1 MIVQDE
7 MKEDSDDVEV
17 TENVENVIGLLLN
30 SLSEN
35 STVVRWNAAKQL
47 GRVAERLQH
56 LLLLTKERFFDS
68 KTSVVQKIKWIDI

>member
-1 MIVQDE
+1 

-56 LLLLTKERFFDS
+56 LLLLKKNKDFSIVKPQLS
-68 KTSVVQKIKWIDI
+68 KKI

>member
-1 MIVQDE
+1 
-7 MKEDSDDVEV
+7 MKEDSGDVEV

-47 GRVAERLQH
+47 GRVAERLQN
-56 LLLLTKERFFDS
+56 LLLLTKQRFYDR
-68 KTSVVQKIKWIDI
+68 KTSIVQKI

>member
-1 MIVQDE
+1 
-7 MKEDSDDVEV
+7 MKKDSDDVEV

-56 LLLLTKERFFDS
+56 LLLLTKEIFFDS

>member
-1 MIVQDE
+1 

-56 LLLLTKERFFDS
+56 LLHVLLTKERFFDS
-68 KTSVVQKIKWIDI
+68 KTSIVQKIKWIEI

>member
-1 MIVQDE
+1 MN
-7 MKEDSDDVEV
+7 EDSDDVEV

-47 GRVAERLQH
+47 GRVAERLKH
-56 LLLLTKERFFDS
+56 LLFLKNSNFSVPQLS
-68 KTSVVQKIKWIDI
+68 KKNCATEI

>member
-1 MIVQDE
+1 
-7 MKEDSDDVEV
+7 MKKDSDDVEV

>member
-1 MIVQDE
+1 

>member
-1 MIVQDE
+1 

-56 LLLLTKERFFDS
+56 LLLLTNKDFLLVKPQLS
-68 KTSVVQKIKWIDI
+68 KKIKWMDI

>member
-1 MIVQDE
+1 

-68 KTSVVQKIKWIDI
+68 KTSVVQKIKWMDI

>member
-1 MIVQDE
+1 
-7 MKEDSDDVEV
+7 MKKDSDDVEV

-47 GRVAERLQH
+47 GRVAERLQN
-56 LLLLTKERFFDS
+56 LLLLTKQRFYDR
-68 KTSVVQKIKWIDI
+68 KTSIVQKI